1 MKRGEIIH
9 IQITKTA
16 IKTIKKLDTVTRERI
31 LNGIKQLPFGDV
43 KKLQGYSDFY
53 RLRIGNYRI
62 LYTSDGNNIIVSDV
76 LPRGEAY
83 KRI

>member
-1 MKRGEIIH
+1 MH

-53 RLRIGNYRI
+53 RLRIGDYRI